1 MMLPSV
7 VLLCDLRA
15 RRVQDCQSWEPPSQ
29 LPGFPEPPLSSP
41 GDGRDVIRDSVE
53 EAETE
58 QPQEQGQLRAV
69 QWLCYFY
76 SVIKP
81 RKAQCVIYHKLQLS
95 LTHKVADKVLEGQ
108 ILEAISQ
115 LYLSLGTEWAYKSV
129 LDYTKRS
136 LEIFI
141 DLQRKEEAAH
151 AWLQAGKIYYILR
164 QSELVDLYI
173 QTNARGLDVTMV
185 LPLYLMTSSNHE

>member
-1 MMLPSV
+1 M
-7 VLLCDLRA
+7 
-15 RRVQDCQSWEPPSQ
+15 
-29 LPGFPEPPLSSP
+29 
-41 GDGRDVIRDSVE
+41 
-53 EAETE
+53 
-58 QPQEQGQLRAV
+58 
-69 QWLCYFY
+69 
-76 SVIKP
+76 P

-108 ILEAISQ
+108 ILETISQ
-115 LYLSLGTEWAYKSV
+115 LYLSLGTEWAYKSA

-173 QTNARGLDVTMV
+173 QVSDKGCRRTPV
-185 LPLYLMTSSNHE
+185 LFTLCPSTHPFILPSSICLPAHPSIHQSIIYPSSSHTP